1 VLIASNSTSFV
12 FNSSQAAGCS
22 CRSLLGMAPLNDT
35 FLGLRSQALLAAAH
49 GLLAT
54 SPAHASVSGALVDIP
69 VSGGFV
75 TVVAMTDDSTSH
87 NTSLGAGW
95 RAAGSRQTVARASQS
110 LLAVIEANLE
120 IFTEVDEG
128 EFPPPGHVRFHVLG
142 PVNTAFADVSED
154 SFWGLAPH
162 TLTPVIGAAQD
173 VISAIHATDVG
184 FQPRGRQTPFF
195 GKVRFWCR
203 RNGTD

>member
-1 VLIASNSTSFV
+1 
-12 FNSSQAAGCS
+12 
-22 CRSLLGMAPLNDT
+22 MAPLNDT

-49 GLLAT
+49 GRLAT

-75 TVVAMTDDSTSH
+75 TVVAMTEGSGQ
-87 NTSLGAGW
+87 NTGWGGGPKGAG
-95 RAAGSRQTVARASQS
+95 SHQTVARASRS

-128 EFPPPGHVRFHVLG
+128 GFPPPGHVRFHVLG
-142 PVNTAFADVSED
+142 PANTAFADVPED

-162 TLTPVIGAAQD
+162 TLMPVIGAAQD
-173 VISAIHATDVG
+173 VISAIRGTDAAS
-184 FQPRGRQTPFF
+184 QPWGRRNPLPSR
-195 GKVRFWCR
+195 VRFWR
-203 RNGTD
+203 RRHGTA

>member
-1 VLIASNSTSFV
+1 
-12 FNSSQAAGCS
+12 
-22 CRSLLGMAPLNDT
+22 MAPLNDT

-75 TVVAMTDDSTSH
+75 TVVAMTDDFTSH
-87 NTSLGAGW
+87 NARLGAGS
-95 RAAGSRQTVARASQS
+95 RGAGSHQTVARASQS

-154 SFWGLAPH
+154 SFWGLTHH
-162 TLTPVIGAAQD
+162 TLMPVIGAARD
-173 VISAIHATDVG
+173 VISAIHATDARS
-184 FQPRGRQTPFF
+184 QPHARQNPFL
-195 GKVRFWCR
+195 GKVRFWR
-203 RNGTD
+203 RRHGTD